1 MGIRIDYDALYSG
14 FLPIL
19 LKVAL
24 NVVRDMETAEEIC
37 QEAFIRLFERKI
49 PFSKEEEVR
58 FWLIR
63 VVKNLSL
70 NVFRKRKNEAAA
82 VEKLQQIHRSA
93 APSAEE
99 LFSAEEEKR
108 RFREA
113 VDSLPDK
120 WKEVLILKEFG
131 EMNYKEIA
139 KTLRISESNVKVRVF
154 RAKEKLAEILN
165 S

>member
-24 NVVRDMETAEEIC
+24 NVVHDMETAEEIC

-49 PFSKEEEVR
+49 PFAKEEEVR

>member
-24 NVVRDMETAEEIC
+24 NVVHDMETAEEIC

-139 KTLRISESNVKVRVF
+139 KTLHISESNVKVRVF

>member
-24 NVVRDMETAEEIC
+24 NVVHDMETAEEIC

-93 APSAEE
+93 APSAAREN
-99 LFSAEEEKR
+99 LSGR
-108 RFREA
+108 RKGRP
-113 VDSLPDK
+113 L
-120 WKEVLILKEFG
+120 
-131 EMNYKEIA
+131 
-139 KTLRISESNVKVRVF
+139 
-154 RAKEKLAEILN
+154 
-165 S
+165 

>member
-24 NVVRDMETAEEIC
+24 NVVHDMETAEEIC

-70 NVFRKRKNEAAA
+70 NVFRKRKNEAVA

>member
-19 LKVAL
+19 LKVSL
-24 NVVRDMETAEEIC
+24 NVVHDMETAEEIC

>member
-1 MGIRIDYDALYSG
+1 MGIQINYEGLYSE
-14 FLPIL
+14 FLPVL

-24 NVVRDMETAEEIC
+24 NVVRDRETAEEIC

-58 FWLIR
+58 YWLIR

-70 NVFRKRKNEAAA
+70 NAFRKRKNETNAIA
-82 VEKLQQIHRSA
+82 KLQRIHRTY

-99 LFSAEEEKR
+99 LFSVGEETECLRK
-108 RFREA
+108 A

-120 WKEVLILKEFG
+120 LREVIVLKEFG
-131 EMNYKEIA
+131 DMNYKEIA
-139 KTLRISESNVKVRVF
+139 KVLHISESNVKVRVF
-154 RAKEKLAEILN
+154 RAKEKLTELLN
-165 S
+165 G

>member
-24 NVVRDMETAEEIC
+24 NVVHDMETAEEIC

-131 EMNYKEIA
+131 EMNYREIA

>member
-24 NVVRDMETAEEIC
+24 NIVHDMETAEEIC
-37 QEAFIRLFERKI
+37 QEAFIRLFERN
-49 PFSKEEEVR
+49 KEEEVR
-58 FWLIR
+58 YWLIR

>member
-24 NVVRDMETAEEIC
+24 NVVHDMETAEEIC

-113 VDSLPDK
+113 VDSLPAK

>member
-24 NVVRDMETAEEIC
+24 NVVHDMETAEEIC

-154 RAKEKLAEILN
+154 RAKEKLAGILN

>member
-1 MGIRIDYDALYSG
+1 MGIQIDYDALYSG
-14 FLPIL
+14 FLPVL
-19 LKVAL
+19 MKVAL
-24 NVVRDMETAEEIC
+24 NVVHDTETAEEIC

-70 NVFRKRKNEAAA
+70 NVFRKRKNEAVA

-93 APSAEE
+93 EPSAED

-108 RFREA
+108 RLRKA

-120 WKEVLILKEFG
+120 LKEVLVLKEFG

-139 KTLRISESNVKVRVF
+139 RALRISESNVKVRVF

-165 S
+165 G

>member
-1 MGIRIDYDALYSG
+1 MGIRIDYDALYFG

-24 NVVRDMETAEEIC
+24 NVVHDMETAEEIC

>member
-24 NVVRDMETAEEIC
+24 NVVHDMETAEEIC

-99 LFSAEEEKR
+99 LFSVEEEKR

>member
-24 NVVRDMETAEEIC
+24 NVVHDMETAEEIC

-154 RAKEKLAEILN
+154 RAKEMLAEILN

>member
-24 NVVRDMETAEEIC
+24 NVVHDMETAEEIC

-108 RFREA
+108 RFRES

>member
-1 MGIRIDYDALYSG
+1 MGIRIDYDALYSD

-24 NVVRDMETAEEIC
+24 NVVHDMETAEEIC

>member
-24 NVVRDMETAEEIC
+24 NVVHDMETAEEIC

-49 PFSKEEEVR
+49 PFSREEEVR